1 MSQQTS
7 LTTVTCLYVLRF
19 TLTVPSSTIISI
31 PVHST
36 TRAIQRELLRRT
48 CPSPPTSLQAVH
60 RSRLG
65 SERKVICART
75 VV

>member
-36 TRAIQRELLRRT
+36 TRAIQRELLRT
-48 CPSPPTSLQAVH
+48 GPSPPTSLQAVH